1 MAQAK
6 TDKKLTVRLVKG
18 LAGITP
24 SQRKNMHGLG
34 LKKIR
39 QERVLE
45 DTPAIRG
52 MIRVVCHLVEVVGE

>member
-6 TDKKLTVRLVKG
+6 TGKTIRVRQIRG

-39 QERVLE
+39 QERVYE

-52 MIRVVCHLVEVVGE
+52 MLKIVHHLVEVVE